1 MASHHTS
8 PQTSA
13 SDRHA
18 SQSWPPENDELLM
31 RARQQGLNW
40 QPIASQYFP
49 DKTANACRKRHERL
63 MEKRNSADNW
73 DGVKI
78 EILAKAY
85 VDVRE
90 QMWKLLAERVGEKW
104 QNVEAKCMEK
114 GLKTLQTVGRTA
126 SRREARANLGREID
140 SDEISDSRFPP
151 HRRER
156 SRSHQDEED
165 GFNDSAI
172 GPEDHPFVNSNAF
185 GSSRDDHQQA
195 PYSAGGMSNPSP
207 SYSSARSFS
216 INSNASSSLAGF
228 TPTVTAAPQFPSLHQ
243 QPQTLPS
250 FSAAFG
256 MPSIS
261 AVLHHSPHHSPAVTT
276 H

>member
-1 MASHHTS
+1 
-8 PQTSA
+8 
-13 SDRHA
+13 
-18 SQSWPPENDELLM
+18 
-31 RARQQGLNW
+31 
-40 QPIASQYFP
+40 
-49 DKTANACRKRHERL
+49 
-63 MEKRNSADNW
+63 
-73 DGVKI
+73 
-78 EILAKAY
+78 
-85 VDVRE
+85 
-90 QMWKLLAERVGEKW
+90 
-104 QNVEAKCMEK
+104 MEK
-114 GLKTLQTVGRTA
+114 GLKTLQTAGRTA
-126 SRREARANLGREID
+126 SRREARANLGHNFD
-140 SDEISDSRFPP
+140 SDEISDSRFPLS
-151 HRRER
+151 RRER

-185 GSSRDDHQQA
+185 GSGSSRDDHQQTM
-195 PYSAGGMSNPSP
+195 YSAGGISNPSP

-228 TPTVTAAPQFPSLHQ
+228 TPTVTAAPQVPSIHQ

>member
-1 MASHHTS
+1 
-8 PQTSA
+8 
-13 SDRHA
+13 
-18 SQSWPPENDELLM
+18 
-31 RARQQGLNW
+31 
-40 QPIASQYFP
+40 
-49 DKTANACRKRHERL
+49 
-63 MEKRNSADNW
+63 
-73 DGVKI
+73 
-78 EILAKAY
+78 
-85 VDVRE
+85 
-90 QMWKLLAERVGEKW
+90 
-104 QNVEAKCMEK
+104 MEK
-114 GLKTLQTVGRTA
+114 GLKTLQTAGRTA
-126 SRREARANLGREID
+126 SRREARANLGHEFD
-140 SDEISDSRFPP
+140 SDEISDSRFPLSG
-151 HRRER
+151 RER

-172 GPEDHPFVNSNAF
+172 GPEDHQFVNGGAF
-185 GSSRDDHQQA
+185 GPSRDDHQQA

-216 INSNASSSLAGF
+216 INSNTSSSLAGF
-228 TPTVTAAPQFPSLHQ
+228 PPTITPAPQFPAVQQ

>member
-1 MASHHTS
+1 
-8 PQTSA
+8 
-13 SDRHA
+13 
-18 SQSWPPENDELLM
+18 
-31 RARQQGLNW
+31 
-40 QPIASQYFP
+40 
-49 DKTANACRKRHERL
+49 
-63 MEKRNSADNW
+63 
-73 DGVKI
+73 
-78 EILAKAY
+78 
-85 VDVRE
+85 
-90 QMWKLLAERVGEKW
+90 
-104 QNVEAKCMEK
+104 MEK
-114 GLKTLQTVGRTA
+114 GLKTLQTAGRTA
-126 SRREARANLGREID
+126 SRREARANLGHDFD
-140 SDEISDSRFPP
+140 SDEIPDGRFPP
-151 HRRER
+151 SRRER

-172 GPEDHPFVNSNAF
+172 GPEDPSFVNGNAF
-185 GSSRDDHQQA
+185 GSSRDDHQRT

-228 TPTVTAAPQFPSLHQ
+228 TPTVTSAPQLPSSHQ

-261 AVLHHSPHHSPAVTT
+261 AVLHHSPRHSPAVTT